1 MPIIIDYAVE
11 VRPIAVSSLIYRAGL
26 LLQDE
31 EHVRWT
37 TLELIEW
44 INEAAGALV
53 TLRPS
58 AGARLAVLTLLAGT
72 QQELSDEVVQLLDV
86 VRNLGVDSLTPGRAI
101 RLAER
106 HLFDSADPDW
116 HARAGKSVIKHY
128 IYDDRTPKVFY
139 VYPPALAGTKL
150 QASLSV
156 MPALVTTEDDNLG
169 LGAQF
174 ESAII
179 NYVVFR
185 AMAKDSEY
193 ANGAIATG
201 YYQAF
206 QAALGGKDAGEQ
218 SVSPNTK
225 VPA

>member
-1 MPIIIDYAVE
+1 MAGISASI
-11 VRPIAVSSLIYRAGL
+11 LIQRAGF
-26 LLQDE
+26 LLQDD

-37 TLELIEW
+37 VPELITW

-53 TLRPS
+53 TIRPS
-58 AGARLAVLTLLAGT
+58 AGSKLVVLPLVAGT
-72 QQELSDEVVQLLDV
+72 QQTLDDDVVQLLDI
-86 VRNLGVDSLTPGRAI
+86 VRNVGADDVTPGRAI

-116 HARAGKSVIKHY
+116 HTRPGKATIKHY
-128 IYDDRTPKVFY
+128 LYDDRTPNVFY
-139 VYPPALAGTKL
+139 VYPPALAGTKV
-150 QASLSV
+150 QASITA
-156 MPALVTTEDDNLG
+156 MPEQVLATTDTLQLD
-169 LGAQF
+169 AQF
-174 ESAII
+174 ESALV
-179 NYVVFR
+179 NYMVFR
-185 AMAKDSEY
+185 AFAKDSEY

>member
-1 MPIIIDYAVE
+1 MAGISVAT
-11 VRPIAVSSLIYRAGL
+11 LIQRSGF

-37 TLELIEW
+37 VTELISW

-53 TLRPS
+53 TVRPS
-58 AGARLAVLTLLAGT
+58 AGAKLAVLSLAAGT
-72 QQELSDEVVQLLDV
+72 QQSLDDDVVQLLDV
-86 VRNLGVDSLTPGRAI
+86 VRNVGADGLTPGRAI

-116 HARAGKSVIKHY
+116 HTRAGKASIKHY
-128 IYDDRTPKVFY
+128 IYDDRTPNAFY
-139 VYPPALAGTKL
+139 VYPPALAGTKV
-150 QASLSV
+150 QASLTV
-156 MPALVTTEDDNLG
+156 MPPPVLTATDSLQLDN
-169 LGAQF
+169 QF
-174 ESAII
+174 ESALV
-179 NYVVFR
+179 NYIVFR
-185 AMAKDSEY
+185 ALAKDSEY

-206 QAALGGKDAGEQ
+206 QAALGGKDNGEQ

>member
-1 MPIIIDYAVE
+1 MAGISVAT
-11 VRPIAVSSLIYRAGL
+11 LIQRAGF

-31 EHVRWT
+31 DHVRWT
-37 TLELIEW
+37 VPELVSW

-58 AGARLAVLTLLAGT
+58 SGAQLVTLVLVAGT
-72 QQELSDEVVQLLDV
+72 QQLLDDNVVQLLDV
-86 VRNLGVDSLTPGRAI
+86 VRNLGADGVTPGRAI

-116 HARAGKSVIKHY
+116 HTRAGKAVIKHY
-128 IYDDRTPKVFY
+128 LYDDRTPNVFY
-139 VYPPALAGTKL
+139 VYPPALAGTRI
-150 QASLSV
+150 QGSLSV
-156 MPALVTTEDDNLG
+156 MPASISAGTDNLA
-169 LGAQF
+169 LDSQF
-174 ESAII
+174 ESALV

-185 AMAKDSEY
+185 AFAKDSEY

>member
-1 MPIIIDYAVE
+1 MAGISVAT
-11 VRPIAVSSLIYRAGL
+11 LIERAGF

-31 EHVRWT
+31 EFVRWT
-37 TLELIEW
+37 IPELISW

-53 TLRPS
+53 TMRPS
-58 AGARLAVLTLLAGT
+58 AGAQVVVLTLKAGT
-72 QQELSDEVVQLLDV
+72 QQLLDDKVVQLLDV
-86 VRNLGVDSLTPGRAI
+86 VRNLEADETTPGRAI

-106 HLFDSADPDW
+106 HLFDSSDPDW
-116 HARAGKSVIKHY
+116 HTRPGKAVIKHY
-128 IYDDRTPKVFY
+128 IYDDRTPNVFY
-139 VYPPALAGTKL
+139 VYPPALDGIKV
-150 QASLSV
+150 QASLTS
-156 MPALVTTEDDNLG
+156 MPTLVTDQTDTLELDN
-169 LGAQF
+169 QF
-174 ESAII
+174 ESALV

>member
-1 MPIIIDYAVE
+1 MAGISA
-11 VRPIAVSSLIYRAGL
+11 ATLIERSGF
-26 LLQDE
+26 LLQDDD
-31 EHVRWT
+31 HVRWT
-37 TLELIEW
+37 VPELISW

-58 AGARLAVLTLLAGT
+58 AGAKLVVLPLAAGT
-72 QQELSDEVVQLLDV
+72 QQTLDDDVVQLLDV
-86 VRNLGVDSLTPGRAI
+86 VRNVGADGVTPGRAI

-116 HARAGKSVIKHY
+116 HTRAGKATIKHY
-128 IYDDRTPKVFY
+128 IYDDRTPNVFY
-139 VYPPALAGTKL
+139 VYPPALAGAKV
-150 QASLSV
+150 QASITA
-156 MPALVTTEDDNLG
+156 MPPQVLTEADDLQLDN
-169 LGAQF
+169 QF
-174 ESAII
+174 ESALV
-179 NYVVFR
+179 NYIVFR

-193 ANGAIATG
+193 ANGAVATG

>member
-1 MPIIIDYAVE
+1 MAGISVAT
-11 VRPIAVSSLIYRAGL
+11 LIQRAGF

-31 EHVRWT
+31 SHVRWT
-37 TLELIEW
+37 VAELISW
-44 INEAAGALV
+44 INEGAGALV
-53 TLRPS
+53 TVRPS
-58 AGARLAVLTLLAGT
+58 AGSKLVVLTLVAGT
-72 QQELSDEVVQLLDV
+72 QQQLDDDVVQLLDV
-86 VRNLGVDSLTPGRAI
+86 VRNVGADGVTPGGAI

-106 HLFDSADPDW
+106 HLFDSADPSW
-116 HARAGKSVIKHY
+116 HTRAGKATIKHY
-128 IYDDRTPKVFY
+128 IYDDRTPDVFY
-139 VYPPALAGTKL
+139 VYPPALANTKV
-150 QASLSV
+150 QASITA
-156 MPALVTTEDDNLG
+156 MPALVVTGTDSLQLDT
-169 LGAQF
+169 QF
-174 ESAII
+174 ESALV

-185 AMAKDSEY
+185 ALAKDSEY

>member
-1 MPIIIDYAVE
+1 MAGISAAI
-11 VRPIAVSSLIYRAGL
+11 LIKRAGF

-31 EHVRWT
+31 EYVRWT
-37 TLELIEW
+37 VPELISW

-53 TLRPS
+53 SIRPS
-58 AGARLAVLTLLAGT
+58 AGAKLVVLPLVAGT
-72 QQELSDEVVQLLDV
+72 QQTLDDNVVQLLDV
-86 VRNLGVDSLTPGRAI
+86 VRNVAVDGVTPGRSI

-106 HLFDSADPDW
+106 HLFDSTDPDW
-116 HARAGKSVIKHY
+116 HTRPGKSVIKHY
-128 IYDDRTPKVFY
+128 IYDDRTPNIFY
-139 VYPPALAGTKL
+139 VYPPALAGTKV
-150 QASLSV
+150 QASLTV
-156 MPALVTTEDDNLG
+156 IPAQLTAETDTLDLD
-169 LGAQF
+169 AQF
-174 ESAII
+174 ESALV

>member
-1 MPIIIDYAVE
+1 MAGISAAI
-11 VRPIAVSSLIYRAGL
+11 LIERAGF

-31 EHVRWT
+31 EYVRWT
-37 TLELIEW
+37 VPELISW

-53 TLRPS
+53 SIRPS
-58 AGARLAVLTLLAGT
+58 AGAKLVVLPLVAGT
-72 QQELSDEVVQLLDV
+72 QQTLDDNVVQLLDV
-86 VRNLGVDSLTPGRAI
+86 VRNVGADGVTPGRSI

-106 HLFDSADPDW
+106 HLFDSTDPDW
-116 HARAGKSVIKHY
+116 HTRSGKAVIKHY
-128 IYDDRTPKVFY
+128 IYDDRTPNVFY
-139 VYPPALAGTKL
+139 VYPPALAGTKI
-150 QASLSV
+150 QASLTV
-156 MPALVTTEDDNLG
+156 IPPQLTADTDTLDLDT
-169 LGAQF
+169 QF
-174 ESAII
+174 ESALV

>member
-1 MPIIIDYAVE
+1 MPGISA
-11 VRPIAVSSLIYRAGL
+11 ATLIKRSGF
-26 LLQDE
+26 LLQDDD
-31 EHVRWT
+31 HVRWT
-37 TLELIEW
+37 VDELISW

-58 AGARLAVLTLLAGT
+58 AGAKALVMPLLAGT
-72 QQELSDEVVQLLDV
+72 QQLLSDDVVQLLDV
-86 VRNLGVDSLTPGRAI
+86 VRNVGADGVTPGRAI

-116 HARAGKSVIKHY
+116 HTRSGSAVIKHY
-128 IYDDRTPKVFY
+128 IYDDRTPNVFY
-139 VYPPALAGTKL
+139 VYPPALAGTKV
-150 QASLSV
+150 QASITA
-156 MPALVTTEDDNLG
+156 MPAPVVASTGTLDLDN
-169 LGAQF
+169 QF
-174 ESAII
+174 ESALV
-179 NYVVFR
+179 NYIVFR
-185 AMAKDSEY
+185 ALAKDSEY
-193 ANGAIATG
+193 ANGAIAAG

>member
-1 MPIIIDYAVE
+1 MAGISVAT
-11 VRPIAVSSLIYRAGL
+11 LIQRAGF

-31 EHVRWT
+31 SFVRWT
-37 TLELIEW
+37 VAELISW

-53 TLRPS
+53 MMRPS
-58 AGARLAVLTLLAGT
+58 AGAKLVVLTLAAGT
-72 QQELSDEVVQLLDV
+72 QQTLDDNVVQLLDV
-86 VRNLGVDSLTPGRAI
+86 VRNVGADGVTPGGAI

-116 HARAGKSVIKHY
+116 HTRKGRSAIKHY
-128 IYDDRTPKVFY
+128 IYDDRTPSVFY
-139 VYPPALAGTKL
+139 VYPPALADIKV
-150 QASLSV
+150 QASLTV
-156 MPALVTTEDDNLG
+156 MPLAVTAQTDTLDLDSQFEGALV
-169 LGAQF
+169 
-174 ESAII
+174 

-193 ANGAIATG
+193 ANGAIAAG

>member
-1 MPIIIDYAVE
+1 MAGISVAT
-11 VRPIAVSSLIYRAGL
+11 LIQRAGF

-31 EHVRWT
+31 EAVRWT
-37 TLELIEW
+37 IPELISW

-53 TLRPS
+53 TVRPS
-58 AGARLAVLTLLAGT
+58 AGAKLVTLTMVAGT
-72 QQELSDEVVQLLDV
+72 QQLLDDNVVQLLDV
-86 VRNLGVDSLTPGRAI
+86 VRNVSADELTPGRVI

-116 HARAGKSVIKHY
+116 HTRAGKSSIKHY
-128 IYDDRTPKVFY
+128 IYDDRTPNVFY
-139 VYPPALAGTKL
+139 VYPPALDGIKV
-150 QASLSV
+150 QASITM
-156 MPALVTTEDDNLG
+156 MPALVAAQTDTLELDT
-169 LGAQF
+169 QF
-174 ESAII
+174 ENALV

-193 ANGAIATG
+193 ANGAVATG

-206 QAALGGKDAGEQ
+206 QVALGGKDAGEQ